1 MCLAVPVRVTELLP
15 DGMARA
21 ELDGVVMTIGV
32 MMLENVAVGD
42 YVVQHVGYAIARLDP
57 VEARRTLELIR
68 SATVDDHE
76 AST

>member
-1 MCLAVPVRVTELLP
+1 VTELLP

-21 ELDGVVMTIGV
+21 ELDGV

-68 SATVDDHE
+68 HATVDDDE

>member
-15 DGMARA
+15 DGMAHA

-32 MMLENVAVGD
+32 MMLDDVAVGD

-57 VEARRTLELIR
+57 IEAQRTLELIR
-68 SATVDDHE
+68 NATADDTE
-76 AST
+76 AAT

>member
-1 MCLAVPVRVTELLP
+1 MCLAVPVRITELLP

-32 MMLENVAVGD
+32 MMLDDVAIGD

-57 VEARRTLELIR
+57 VEARRTLELISR
-68 SATVDDHE
+68 ATAENDE
-76 AST
+76 TTT

>member
-21 ELDGVVMTIGV
+21 EIDGVTMTVGV
-32 MMLENVAVGD
+32 MMLDHVAVGD

-57 VEARRTLELIR
+57 EEARRTLELIR
-68 SATVDDHE
+68 HAAVPTDGTAT
-76 AST
+76 

>member
-1 MCLAVPVRVTELLP
+1 MCLAVPVRVTEILP

-21 ELDGVVMTIGV
+21 ELDGVAMTIGV

-68 SATVDDHE
+68 GFSIESDG

>member
-68 SATVDDHE
+68 HATVDDDE

>member
-15 DGMARA
+15 DGMAHA

-32 MMLENVAVGD
+32 MMLDDVAVGD

-57 VEARRTLELIR
+57 IEARRTLELIR
-68 SATVDDHE
+68 NAATDIPE
-76 AST
+76 AAT

>member
-1 MCLAVPVRVTELLP
+1 MCLAVPVRITKLLP

-32 MMLENVAVGD
+32 MMLDDVAVGD

-57 VEARRTLELIR
+57 IEARQTLELIR
-68 SATVDDHE
+68 CATAENDE
-76 AST
+76 AAT

>member
-68 SATVDDHE
+68 SATVDDDE